1 MRSQTT
7 GELICFYIY
16 NFITLFLF
24 YSDLLLLF
32 ISKHDFEAEEFKKAE
47 QNEEKKQTDN
57 ENKENQSEESCEESD
72 LFDIDESCSDIWY
85 LYIFFEELFLFFSF
99 FNKIIPFF

>member
-1 MRSQTT
+1 M
-7 GELICFYIY
+7 
-16 NFITLFLF
+16 
-24 YSDLLLLF
+24 LF
-32 ISKHDFEAEEFKKAE
+32 ISKHDFEAQEFKKAE

-85 LYIFFEELFLFFSF
+85 LYIFPGELFLFFSF

>member
-1 MRSQTT
+1 M
-7 GELICFYIY
+7 
-16 NFITLFLF
+16 F

-32 ISKHDFEAEEFKKAE
+32 ISKHDFEAEEFKKWE

-57 ENKENQSEESCEESD
+57 QSEEPSEESD

-85 LYIFFEELFLFFSF
+85 LYIFPE
-99 FNKIIPFF
+99 